1 MGQSL
6 KLNCKVTT
14 VRGITSRV
22 DIVWSSEGLELQR
35 INEVNVSSM
44 TSYSMQY
51 TGSYNI
57 LQLSTADED
66 KTYECTVLIISTSPV
81 IATNNIT
88 LNVTGKHDHTYHP
101 CSVIIATVNSSLY
114 QHHYIAIWSHTR
126 SYGR

>member
-6 KLNCKVTT
+6 KLNCNVTA

-35 INEVNVSSM
+35 TNEVNVSSM
-44 TSYSMQY
+44 TSYLVLY
-51 TGSYNI
+51 TNSYNI

-66 KTYECTVLIISTSPV
+66 KTYECTILIISTLPV
-81 IATNNIT
+81 MATNNIT

-101 CSVIIATVNSSLY
+101 CLITIVTVHSSLY
-114 QHHYIAIWSHTR
+114 
-126 SYGR
+126 